1 MTRAKARNP
10 SDRLVDP
17 VDGAVA
23 RMEEGTVSQ
32 VAWSTVSRD
41 PQSRPFHDSSAPST
55 RPAVRRVRVGLLGC
69 GRIGQAVVATAHAER
84 ERLWA
89 AGVEL
94 TFVRALV
101 RDCAKPRQAA
111 VPVLH
116 AADRFAVEDLDVVVE
131 VLGGLEPART
141 IVARALAAGVPV
153 VTANKTLVA
162 HHGEELE
169 RLAREHAAVFAYD
182 AAVLAGVPFLGSL
195 ARRPLLSG
203 AYRLAGIVNG
213 TSHAITTALESDV
226 PFDAALADA
235 VRRGYAEPDS
245 TADISGRD
253 AAEKLTILLRLAGVG
268 AVRVAAI
275 PTVGIDTLT
284 PEDFGAARRLGGTIK
299 PVALALLHDD
309 QPGAWVGPAFVD
321 RAHPLGRTTGVTNV
335 LQISGAAGRHALDVP
350 DVIFEGP
357 GAGPAATAATLIDD
371 VIEALDA
378 RPARRPAAARPACD
392 VSQPP
397 VGPWFVRLIRAGA
410 VGAPLEVLAEAGL
423 AIVRTDPT
431 ATAVLT
437 APTTGREIDRVAARL
452 RAAGWSVVAFPAC
465 LS

>member
-1 MTRAKARNP
+1 
-10 SDRLVDP
+10 
-17 VDGAVA
+17 
-23 RMEEGTVSQ
+23 VSQ
-32 VAWSTVSRD
+32 VAWSTPSRD
-41 PQSRPFHDSSAPST
+41 PLSRPYREAAIRSP

-69 GRIGQAVVATAHAER
+69 GRIGQAVVWTAQAER
-84 ERLWA
+84 DRLAA

-101 RDCAKPRQAA
+101 RDLGKPRQAA
-111 VPVLH
+111 VPVLD
-116 AADRFAVEDLDVVVE
+116 APDRFAVDDLDVVIE
-131 VLGGLEPART
+131 VLGGLEPALS
-141 IVARALAAGVPV
+141 IVARALVAGVAV

-162 HHGEELE
+162 HHGEELD
-169 RLAREHAAVFAYD
+169 RLARQHAAVLAYD

-203 AYRLAGIVNG
+203 AHGLAGIVNG
-213 TSHAITTALESDV
+213 TSHAITTALEAGA

-245 TADISGRD
+245 AADISGRD

-268 AVRVAAI
+268 GVRVASV
-275 PTVGIDTLT
+275 PTIGIDTLT
-284 PEDFGAARRLGGTIK
+284 SDDFCAARALGGTIK
-299 PVALALLHDD
+299 PVALARLDDD
-309 QPGAWVGPAFVD
+309 QPGTWVGPAFVD
-321 RAHPLGRTTGVTNV
+321 RTHPLGRTTGVTNV

-357 GAGPAATAATLIDD
+357 GAGPSATAATIIDD

-392 VSQPP
+392 VSQPT
-397 VGPWFVRLIRAGA
+397 VGPWFVRLTRAGEVGSPLA
-410 VGAPLEVLAEAGL
+410 VLTDAGL
-423 AIVRTDPT
+423 SIVRADPAT
-431 ATAVLT
+431 TAVLT
-437 APTTGREIDRVAARL
+437 GPTTGRAVDRLAAL
-452 RAAGWSVVAFPAC
+452 ARARGWAIVAFPAC